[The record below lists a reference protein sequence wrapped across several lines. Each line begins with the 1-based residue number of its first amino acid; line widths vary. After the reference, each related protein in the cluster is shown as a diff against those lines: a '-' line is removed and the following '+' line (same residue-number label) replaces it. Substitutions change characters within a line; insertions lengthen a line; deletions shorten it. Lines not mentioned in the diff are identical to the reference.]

1 MCSEV
6 IMTRDSSFISTS
18 SWIHAWISLNS
29 ASTGESPTEEH
40 LPLKTN
46 VFNDENDQD
55 CGLRHSPPCWSLW
68 CVLKIT
74 ALLTSGQLFIEQ
86 LCNWQQ
92 CANSMPDYTQ
102 FRRTTWP
109 SVLTLI
115 HLFLQIVDAFLGKM
129 SILNQ
134 ERLGVLHGKSGWM
147 H

>member
-1 MCSEV
+1 MCSEF
-6 IMTRDSSFISTS
+6 IMTCDSSFISTS

-29 ASTGESPTEEH
+29 ASTEESHTEEH

-55 CGLRHSPPCWSLW
+55 CGLRDSPPCWSLW

-74 ALLTSGQLFIEQ
+74 AEHCAADFRPAFYRAIMQLTAV
-86 LCNWQQ
+86 CQQ
-92 CANSMPDYTQ
+92 YAWLHPISKNN
-102 FRRTTWP
+102 
-109 SVLTLI
+109 LTI
-115 HLFLQIVDAFLGKM
+115 GAHSHPIVDAFLSKM